1 MDIIK
6 KLGGITIMLLGL
18 IALIK
23 VLEQA
28 YLELSSNPDMEKQ
41 VFWPVILP
49 VFLPVIAGF
58 ILFGYFAM
66 KGEY

>member
-1 MDIIK
+1 MDILK
-6 KLGGITIMLLGL
+6 KLGGIAIMLIGL
-18 IALIK
+18 LVLIT

-28 YLELSSNPDMEKQ
+28 YLELSSDPDMEKQ

-58 ILFGYFAM
+58 MLFGYFAM